1 MSEEAA
7 AARPIPT
14 ELTDIINLILTP
26 PVPPPADV
34 TTYSNLE
41 KVKQA
46 MIDYIATP
54 WNPDDKAIMSVSEY
68 NAIRTQFTKYLA
80 STAPSAAKVDETTL
94 CSSCIDDPDLKKYK
108 ALLCQGHSGNLF
120 EHSQWSAFQI
130 LLWYKNN
137 DDIMNELTDP
147 VDLETTIIAAFFHD
161 IAKGGDCISTTSE
174 VSGESWKDMYSVKK
188 YPDSS
193 SQDPS
198 QVQDSEE
205 FQNSPEGK
213 VKVKVE
219 ALKKLWRSE
228 SNDRVHPIYCSD
240 MILGKIKFKVN
251 CSPPEPEG
259 IDIKDL
265 IKGIFTVKPHT
276 VKTPYNDDNRIK
288 EIALISLMHWEFG
301 KLNMPGDE
309 TKKIETYL
317 ESFNNSCD
325 IIQIDRTDNLYLRK
339 LLNMCIAVSCA
350 DIAGASNIRLK
361 DEPFKKWLIEN
372 HITVTPSE
380 EKYLGKDNFVGFG
393 MSENY
398 NNYRKKVIRKFDNPD
413 ELLSGG
419 GVKHRRHPSHSSRR
433 SKKRRTSSLHSR
445 RPSQQY
451 RIIGGRRR
459 TCRNRKNKRSF
470 CLRRNKRS
478 T

>member
-1 MSEEAA
+1 MSEVAA
-7 AARPIPT
+7 AAAPAAAAAEKLEKTARPIPPV
-14 ELTDIINLILTP
+14 LTDIINLILTP
-26 PVPPPADV
+26 PPEDV
-34 TTYSNLE
+34 TTYQNLE

-54 WNPDDKAIMSVSEY
+54 WDPDDKAIMSVSEY

-80 STAPSAAKVDETTL
+80 STASTVDETTL
-94 CSSCIDDPDLKKYK
+94 CSSCTDDPDLKKYK

-120 EHSQWSAFQI
+120 EHSQWSALQI

-137 DDIMNELTDP
+137 DDIMTELTDP

-174 VSGESWKDMYSVKK
+174 VSGEKWFDLYSVKK
-188 YPDSS
+188 YPDST
-193 SQDPS
+193 
-198 QVQDSEE
+198 QVSPKDQDS
-205 FQNSPEGK
+205 PE
-213 VKVKVE
+213 VKEKVE
-219 ALKKLWRSE
+219 ALKELWRSE

-240 MILGKIKFKVN
+240 MILGKIKFKVK
-251 CSPPEPEG
+251 CSPTEE

-265 IKGIFTVKPHT
+265 IKSIFTVKT
-276 VKTPYNDDNRIK
+276 RDDDKRIK

-301 KLNMPGDE
+301 KLNMPGVDIN
-309 TKKIETYL
+309 KKIETYL
-317 ESFNNSCD
+317 ASFENSCD

-393 MSENY
+393 MSTKY
-398 NNYRKKVIRKFDNPD
+398 NDYREKVIRKFDNPD

-445 RPSQQY
+445 RQSQQY